1 MSVRVNIC
9 MSKIMRTSIKVGGR
23 TYVRDVRQL
32 SNLAAS
38 CDMGQ
43 SIKVSISFPIFERL
57 SSTDFT
63 WSIFEYFVLYFLIED
78 ISKILT
84 D

>member
-1 MSVRVNIC
+1 
-9 MSKIMRTSIKVGGR
+9 MRTSIKVGGR
-23 TYVRDVRQL
+23 TYVRDVHQL

-38 CDMGQ
+38 YDMGQ
-43 SIKVSISFPIFERL
+43 SIKVSISLSIFERL

>member
-1 MSVRVNIC
+1 MHVQNHAYAKKSR
-9 MSKIMRTSIKVGGR
+9 R
-23 TYVRDVRQL
+23 TYARDVRQL

-38 CDMGQ
+38 YDIGQ
-43 SIKVSISFPIFERL
+43 SIKVSISLSIFERL
-57 SSTDFT
+57 SSTNFT
-63 WSIFEYFVLYFLIED
+63 WSILEYFVPYFLIED